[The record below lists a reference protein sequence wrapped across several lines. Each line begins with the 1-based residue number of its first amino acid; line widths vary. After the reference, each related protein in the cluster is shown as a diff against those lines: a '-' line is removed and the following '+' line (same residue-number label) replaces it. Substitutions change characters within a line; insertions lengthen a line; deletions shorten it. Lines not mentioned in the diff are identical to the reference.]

1 MLNAIRNLLVN
12 SSDHFSYDDIE
23 DEIIAIIRKHVVCIV
38 NKDNGYINSLNWIFA
53 NSSKPGEF
61 SYRDCCEIVAVHPD
75 LLRIRLQY
83 EFYCRQLNFYKV
95 FIGELPTVLFDE
107 IAMLFIPNALN
118 VVKFVW
124 SNPGINIQQF
134 ELEQVNTDII
144 IQSLSE
150 KEILGMNNGKLY
162 VTGRIPKNLKNI
174 SWSKYWNFYD

>member
-12 SSDHFSYDDIE
+12 SPDHFSYDDIE

-38 NKDNGYINSLNWIFA
+38 NKDKGYINSLNWIFA

-95 FIGELPTVLFDE
+95 FIGEIPAVLVDE
-107 IAMLFIPNALN
+107 IAMLFIPNALK
-118 VVKFVW
+118 VVKLVW
-124 SNPGINIQQF
+124 SNPGINIHHFQ
-134 ELEQVNTDII
+134 LEQFDTNRI
-144 IQSLSE
+144 IQSLIE
-150 KEILGMNNGKLY
+150 KEILGMNNGQLY
-162 VTGRIPKNLKNI
+162 VTGRIPNNLKNI